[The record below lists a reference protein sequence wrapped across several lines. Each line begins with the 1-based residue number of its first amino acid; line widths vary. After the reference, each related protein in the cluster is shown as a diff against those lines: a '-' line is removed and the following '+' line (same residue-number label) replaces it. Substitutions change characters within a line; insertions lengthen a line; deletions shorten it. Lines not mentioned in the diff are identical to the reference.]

1 MVSSII
7 SHLGR
12 DMHHSIPPLNRDL
25 SNPTRRDRRGSHL
38 PTRIK
43 RNLRKKIRIV
53 QNEKFQ
59 LKRSFPPG
67 LGLRRETWSY
77 LGGGQLFS
85 TSCDMSFTVLAR
97 TEYGLVIFIRSKKS
111 TATLPRDGSI
121 GRCAISR
128 LSTAKLDHTISGRCI
143 PF

>member
-77 LGGGQLFS
+77 LGGGQLFYLVRYELHCIGS
-85 TSCDMSFTVLAR
+85 NGIWSGHFYTV
-97 TEYGLVIFIRSKKS
+97 KK
-111 TATLPRDGSI
+111 
-121 GRCAISR
+121 ISR
-128 LSTAKLDHTISGRCI
+128 HVTQRREYR
-143 PF
+143 